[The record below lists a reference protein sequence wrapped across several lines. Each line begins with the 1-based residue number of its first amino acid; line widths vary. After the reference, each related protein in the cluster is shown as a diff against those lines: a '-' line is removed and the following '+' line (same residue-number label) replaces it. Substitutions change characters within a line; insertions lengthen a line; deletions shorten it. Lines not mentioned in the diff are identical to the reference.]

1 MADRKIVQD
10 LGLNGFAVTTV
21 YAMVRSEWE
30 RGDKM
35 LLRRITKHVKDQNWF
50 AVGLDFFIVVVG
62 ILIAFQIT
70 SWNDGR
76 SARQLESEY
85 MILLT
90 TDLRTIEGNLSEQ
103 LSQEQAII
111 ANARTAIEA
120 INQRESGVDP
130 TQIGQSLISI
140 FGRRTLILDSPT
152 FSEMKSAGRLTLIED
167 TSLRNRIIA
176 YFDGLVRVESILDKN
191 NEFYVEP
198 YSDFLRDI
206 GLGFVAL
213 PAEACPSSNV
223 QSACDLSRLAYS
235 VFGSEKIHAADEIL
249 SVPAEDPLWTMMRS
263 QVVWRAISA
272 RANAASVEQLL
283 TDTQAL
289 LAELEAQK

>member
-1 MADRKIVQD
+1 
-10 LGLNGFAVTTV
+10 
-21 YAMVRSEWE
+21 
-30 RGDKM
+30 M

-50 AVGLDFFIVVVG
+50 AVGLDFFIVVIG

-76 SARQLESEY
+76 SARLLGSEY

-103 LSQEQAII
+103 LAQEQAII
-111 ANARTAIEA
+111 ENSRTAIQS
-120 INQRESGVDP
+120 INTRESGVDP
-130 TQIGQSLISI
+130 TQMGHSLISI
-140 FGRRTLILDSPT
+140 FGRRTLILDSPV

-167 TSLRNRIIA
+167 PSLRNRIIA

-213 PAEACPSSNV
+213 PEDACPSSNV
-223 QSACDLSRLAYS
+223 QSACDTSRLANA
-235 VFGSEKIHAADEIL
+235 VFGLEKIHAAEEIL
-249 SVPAEDPLWTMMRS
+249 SVPADDPLWTTLRS

-272 RANAASVEQLL
+272 RANAVTVQQLL
-283 TDTQAL
+283 SDTQAL

>member
-1 MADRKIVQD
+1 
-10 LGLNGFAVTTV
+10 
-21 YAMVRSEWE
+21 
-30 RGDKM
+30 M
-35 LLRRITKHVKDQNWF
+35 LLRRITKHVKEQNWF

-76 SARQLESEY
+76 SARQLESQY
-85 MILLT
+85 IILLT

-103 LSQEQAII
+103 LAQEQAII

-167 TSLRNRIIA
+167 TGLRNRIIA
-176 YFDGLVRVESILDKN
+176 YFDGLVRVESIFDKN

-213 PAEACPSSNV
+213 PVEACPSSNV
-223 QSACDLSRLAYS
+223 QSACDSSRLAYS

-263 QVVWRAISA
+263 QVVWRAIPA

-283 TDTQAL
+283 ADTQAL

>member
-1 MADRKIVQD
+1 
-10 LGLNGFAVTTV
+10 
-21 YAMVRSEWE
+21 
-30 RGDKM
+30 M

-50 AVGLDFFIVVVG
+50 AVGLDFFIVVIG

-103 LSQEQAII
+103 LAQEHEII
-111 ANARTAIEA
+111 ANAKTALAA
-120 INQRESGVDP
+120 INTREAGVDP
-130 TQIGQSLISI
+130 TQMGHSLISI
-140 FGRRTLILDSPT
+140 FGRRTLILDSPA
-152 FSEMKSAGRLTLIED
+152 FSELKSAGRLTLIED
-167 TSLRNRIIA
+167 TGLRNRIIA
-176 YFDGLVRVESILDKN
+176 YFDGLIRVESILDKN

-213 PAEACPSSNV
+213 PADACPSSNV
-223 QSACDLSRLAYS
+223 QSACDTSRLAYS
-235 VFGSEKIHAADEIL
+235 VFGSEKTHAAEEIL
-249 SVPAEDPLWTMMRS
+249 SVPAEDQLWTMMRS
-263 QVVWRAISA
+263 QVVWRAIPA
-272 RANAASVEQLL
+272 RANAESVKQLL
-283 TDTQAL
+283 SETQAL
-289 LAELEAQK
+289 LAELEAKK

>member
-1 MADRKIVQD
+1 
-10 LGLNGFAVTTV
+10 
-21 YAMVRSEWE
+21 
-30 RGDKM
+30 M
-35 LLRRITKHVKDQNWF
+35 LLRRVKKHVQDQDWF
-50 AVGLDFFIVVVG
+50 AVGLDFLIVVVG

-76 SARQLESEY
+76 NARQLESEY

-103 LSQEQAII
+103 LAQEEAII
-111 ANARTAIEA
+111 ANARIAIQA
-120 INQRESGVDP
+120 INTRDSGVDP
-130 TQIGQSLISI
+130 KQMGLSLISI
-140 FGRRTLILDSPT
+140 FGRRTLILDSPV

-176 YFDGLVRVESILDKN
+176 YFDDLVRVESILDTN

-198 YSDFLRDI
+198 YSDYLRDM

-213 PAEACPSSNV
+213 PADACPSSNV
-223 QSACDLSRLAYS
+223 QSACDTSRMANA
-235 VFGSEKIHAADEIL
+235 VFGSERIHAAEEIL
-249 SVPAEDPLWTMMRS
+249 SVPAEDPLWTTLRS

-272 RANAASVEQLL
+272 RANAVSVQQLL
-283 TDTQAL
+283 SDTQAL
-289 LAELEAQK
+289 LAEIEGQ

>member
-1 MADRKIVQD
+1 MI
-10 LGLNGFAVTTV
+10 L
-21 YAMVRSEWE
+21 RSV
-30 RGDKM
+30 M
-35 LLRRITKHVKDQNWF
+35 KHVKEQNWF
-50 AVGLDFFIVVVG
+50 AVALDFLIVVIG

-90 TDLRTIEGNLSEQ
+90 TDLRTIEGNLNEQ
-103 LSQEQAII
+103 LAQEQAII
-111 ANARTAIEA
+111 ANSRTAIEA
-120 INQRESGVDP
+120 INNRESGVNP
-130 TQIGQSLISI
+130 TQIGHSLISI
-140 FGRRTLILDSPT
+140 FGRRTLILDSPV

-167 TSLRNRIIA
+167 TGLRNRIIA

-206 GLGFVAL
+206 GLGFVSL
-213 PAEACPSSNV
+213 PADACPSSNV
-223 QSACDLSRLAYS
+223 QSACDTSRLAHS
-235 VFGSEKIHAADEIL
+235 VFGSEKIHSAEEIL
-249 SVPAEDPLWTMMRS
+249 GVPAEDPLWTMLSS
-263 QVVWRAISA
+263 QVVWRAIPA
-272 RANAASVEQLL
+272 RANAARVERLL
-283 TDTQAL
+283 SDTKAL

>member
-1 MADRKIVQD
+1 
-10 LGLNGFAVTTV
+10 
-21 YAMVRSEWE
+21 
-30 RGDKM
+30 M

-50 AVGLDFFIVVVG
+50 AVGLDFFIVVIG

-103 LSQEQAII
+103 LAQEEAII
-111 ANARTAIEA
+111 ANARIAIQA
-120 INQRESGVDP
+120 INTRESGVDP
-130 TQIGQSLISI
+130 KQMGHSLISI
-140 FGRRTLILDSPT
+140 FGRRTLILDSPV

-167 TSLRNRIIA
+167 TRLRNRIIA

-206 GLGFVAL
+206 GLGYVAL
-213 PAEACPSSNV
+213 PADACPSSNV
-223 QSACDLSRLAYS
+223 QSACDTSRLANA
-235 VFGSEKIHAADEIL
+235 VFGSERIHAAEEIL
-249 SVPAEDPLWTMMRS
+249 SVPAEDPLWTTLRS
-263 QVVWRAISA
+263 QVVWRAIPA
-272 RANAASVEQLL
+272 RANAVTVQQLL
-283 TDTQAL
+283 SDTQAL